1 MSAILQLCFLRI
13 HFDNLNKAQA
23 QFYFPS
29 LFWSYDSPNAA
40 KAMPISNVNDII
52 IKIQMK

>member
-1 MSAILQLCFLRI
+1 MSAILQLRFLRI